1 VLCTQR
7 SISNFFLSSLV
18 ISNSYRMEVNM
29 FALSIIALSI
39 GSLVLIGIAFAVIN
53 ETGIGE
59 E

>member
-1 VLCTQR
+1 
-7 SISNFFLSSLV
+7 
-18 ISNSYRMEVNM
+18 MEVNM

-39 GSLVLIGIAFAVIN
+39 GSLVLIGFAFAVIN